1 MKGPR
6 DFLPRGLFGR
16 SLLIVVVPLAV
27 LQAVSA
33 FVFYDRHWEDVG
45 RRLALSVAGDIA
57 VLADAVAAQS
67 AAVDPQWLIDRAR
80 HNLNM
85 KAIFRPGARLED
97 GPPAHP
103 HFGPVDWTL
112 ARVLPERIHRPFR
125 FDTRREPGTV
135 FISVQ
140 LPSGVLEAATPRKR
154 LFSSTIYVFIGWM
167 VGTALALLAAAVYF
181 LRGQIGPIGSL
192 ARAAES
198 FGKGVPA
205 ADFKPRGAREVR
217 QAAHA
222 FLRMRERIQ
231 RQISQRTEML
241 AGVSHDLRTPLTRMK
256 LQIEMIADEEAA
268 RELRAD
274 VGDMERMI
282 EGYLAFARGEGG
294 EVAAETDLD
303 ALIDS
308 ALAGAR
314 RRGAALALD
323 NRAPGLRPTLRA
335 GSVKRA
341 LVNLVDNALRYGRR
355 ARLTVTRSGGT
366 LALTLDD
373 DGPGVPAASREDAF
387 KPFFRLDAARNPDT
401 GGVGLGLSI
410 ARDAARN
417 HGGDIRLADSPFGGL
432 RARMTLPL

>member
-6 DFLPRGLFGR
+6 AFLPRGLFGR

-27 LQAVSA
+27 VQAVSA
-33 FVFYDRHWEDVG
+33 FVFYDRLWEDVG
-45 RRLALSVAGDIA
+45 RRLAQSVAGDIA
-57 VLADAVAAQS
+57 VLADAVAARG
-67 AAVDPQWLIDRAR
+67 AAADPLWLIDRAR
-80 HNLNM
+80 RSL
-85 KAIFRPGARLED
+85 KIDAVFRPGARLAD

-112 ARVLPERIHRPFR
+112 ARVLPELIHRPVR

-135 FISVQ
+135 FISVE

-154 LFSSTIYVFIGWM
+154 LFSSTVYVFIGWM
-167 VGTALALLAAAVYF
+167 AGTSLVLLAAAVYF
-181 LRGQIGPIGSL
+181 LRGQVAPIIGL

-198 FGKGVPA
+198 FGKGIPA
-205 ADFKPRGAREVR
+205 ADFKPRGAREAR
-217 QAAHA
+217 QAARA
-222 FLRMRERIQ
+222 FLQMRERIQ
-231 RQISQRTEML
+231 RHISQRTEML

-294 EVAAETDLD
+294 ETAAETDLD

-314 RRGAALALD
+314 RRGAALALV

-335 GSVKRA
+335 GAVKRA
-341 LVNLVDNALRYGRR
+341 LVNLIDNALRYGRR
-355 ARLTVTRSGGT
+355 AQLTVAREGGA

-373 DGPGVPAASREDAF
+373 DGPGVPEASREEVF
-387 KPFFRLDAARNPDT
+387 KPFFRLDAARSPDT

-410 ARDAARN
+410 ARDAVRN
-417 HGGDIRLADSPFGGL
+417 HGGDIQLAASPFGGL